1 MQNNLVFTVEFNVK
15 PEAREAF
22 LASLNEVIE
31 KMAQEETFVCTY
43 LHRDAS
49 DPNKFLI
56 YERWAEPSF
65 EAFVEHHL
73 KGKRYR
79 DEYESK
85 VSEWLVKDRGIS
97 VLEPMGEW
105 QQ

>member
-1 MQNNLVFTVEFNVK
+1 MNGRDLLTDNCVSESVLREEPCTDPYARFCGQT
-15 PEAREAF
+15 EAA
-22 LASLNEVIE
+22 AS
-31 KMAQEETFVCTY
+31 
-43 LHRDAS
+43 S
-49 DPNKFLI
+49 DPIKFLI

-65 EAFVEHHL
+65 EAFVEHQL

-85 VSEWLVKDRGIS
+85 VSEWLVEDRAIS

-105 QQ
+105 QK